1 MGMKFFIHSCPGTTI
16 MRSKIS
22 LLGITPRIVC
32 CAYVLPGSENCVK
45 SSETIKKNST
55 VYELALKTGLSFIQ
69 I

>member
-1 MGMKFFIHSCPGTTI
+1 